1 MTNSIRIVLAEDDE
15 SLLEGVDE
23 LLRAEGSFTVVGR
36 SADTARA
43 VQLAEQQ
50 KPDLVI
56 LDLTMPLMNGIE
68 ATRRIRTLL
77 PSTRLLVL
85 SAQTAPTYVG
95 SALKAGADG
104 YLTKD
109 SLAGELVAAIR
120 AVSAGEGYVSESLR
134 IFC

>member
-1 MTNSIRIVLAEDDE
+1 MTNSIRIVLAEDDA
-15 SLLEGVDE
+15 SLLESVNA
-23 LLRAEGSFTVVGR
+23 LLRAEGGFTVMGR
-36 SADTARA
+36 STDTVRA
-43 VQLAEQQ
+43 VQLADQQ

-68 ATRRIRTLL
+68 ATRRMRTLL

-104 YLTKD
+104 YITKD

-120 AVSAGEGYVSESLR
+120 AVLAGQGYVSQSLR